1 MVKIQNHMHYF
12 VEFSHSGLPNWEY
25 ERVGISKIFLLV
37 FTLFPYIYPGNTNL
51 SWRMLIHFELKKH
64 VFSGDFI
71 KDFVTNA
78 DRTFWRP
85 RIDFEDSVN

>member
-1 MVKIQNHMHYF
+1 
-12 VEFSHSGLPNWEY
+12 
-25 ERVGISKIFLLV
+25 
-37 FTLFPYIYPGNTNL
+37 
-51 SWRMLIHFELKKH
+51 MLIHFELKKH

-85 RIDFEDSVN
+85 RIDFEDSVLH